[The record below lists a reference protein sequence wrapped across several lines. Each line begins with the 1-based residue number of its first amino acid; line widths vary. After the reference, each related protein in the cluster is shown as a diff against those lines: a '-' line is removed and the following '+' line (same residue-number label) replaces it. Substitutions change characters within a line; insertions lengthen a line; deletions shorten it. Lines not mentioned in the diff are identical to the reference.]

1 MGVAPLTTK
10 GKWLQGGLFAVANL
24 ISLLPLLVFA
34 TLYHGQSPTAY
45 LPYIFFYTGTKTGL
59 LLVNGLGDVQN
70 AYRLARNC
78 LWLCTAALI
87 FLSVFSQAVI
97 QDMAAF
103 VLGCGASAF
112 LPAYQAVYYLER
124 RIWHWNFTAI
134 EMLGFVLYS
143 IVTLGLILWGGQA
156 TMREGFW
163 VLLAFVAGGLLFLIR
178 LPQFAKSLQ
187 TPTFVAKTSSRTDL
201 ELFFWLTAIV
211 FCLRFTRFFANA
223 LGVGLMVVF
232 TLGFFLFIL
241 RIALHHQIRIDF
253 PWWLIQSSFINGVY
267 ETFAMLYILFA
278 IHNQKLMVVAYVAY
292 GLGLILAQIVR
303 QAIQNKFRHIA
314 NLQLQLIGFMLGG
327 WLIIIPGISAAGF
340 FLIGFIGSANSILL
354 NHQVYR
360 FNISTPANRL
370 AVKYRNAYLGSILLQ
385 AMLVFGGLIAA
396 LLTHTDLTR
405 LFDQANAHSSIV
417 ISDSLVQLVSLGI
430 VVILTIVTF
439 VLGRRLP
446 RINERKLF

>member
-1 MGVAPLTTK
+1 MNVTPLTTG

-34 TLYHGQSPTAY
+34 TLYRDQSPTAY

-59 LLVNGLGDVQN
+59 LLVNGFGDVQN

-78 LWLCTAALI
+78 LWLCVASLI
-87 FLSVFSQAVI
+87 LLNASSQPVI
-97 QDMAAF
+97 QDTAAF

-112 LPAYQAVYYLER
+112 LPAYQAVYYRER
-124 RIWHWNFTAI
+124 RVWHWNFATI
-134 EMLGFVLYS
+134 EMLGFLLYS
-143 IVTLGLILWGGQA
+143 IVTLGLILLGGQIR
-156 TMREGFW
+156 TGFW
-163 VLLAFVAGGLLFLIR
+163 VLLAFVTGGLVFLLC
-178 LPQFAKSLQ
+178 LPKFAKSLQ
-187 TPTFVAKTSSRTDL
+187 TPTFVAKTSSKTDL

-211 FCLRFTRFFANA
+211 FCLRFTRFFANS

-232 TLGFFLFIL
+232 TFGFFLFIL

-278 IHNQKLMVVAYVAY
+278 IHDQGLMIGAYIAY
-292 GLGLILAQIVR
+292 GLGLILAQVVR

-314 NLQLQLIGFMLGG
+314 NLQLQLLGFMLGS
-327 WLIIIPGISAAGF
+327 WLMLVPVVSPAGF

-360 FNISTPANRL
+360 FNLSTPANRL

-396 LLTHTDLTR
+396 LLTHTDLTS
-405 LFDQANAHSSIV
+405 LFDQANAHSSVV
-417 ISDSLVQLVSLGI
+417 ISYSLVRLVSLGI
-430 VVILTIVTF
+430 VVILTVITF
-439 VLGRRLP
+439 ILGRRLP